1 MQSRNRDIDIEKKY
15 TDKRE
20 NRDGRKWETGIDIYT
35 LLILYTEQVTNEK
48 LLYSTGNSVLW
59 ADLKVREIQKGG
71 NICIRMADSLC
82 CTTETNT
89 IL

>member
-1 MQSRNRDIDIEKKY
+1 MTPWTAAYQAPPSMGFSRQEY
-15 TDKRE
+15 WS
-20 NRDGRKWETGIDIYT
+20 GVP
-35 LLILYTEQVTNEK
+35 LYTEQVTNEK

-59 ADLKVREIQKGG
+59 GDLNVREIEKGG
-71 NICIRMADSLC
+71 NICIRMADSLL